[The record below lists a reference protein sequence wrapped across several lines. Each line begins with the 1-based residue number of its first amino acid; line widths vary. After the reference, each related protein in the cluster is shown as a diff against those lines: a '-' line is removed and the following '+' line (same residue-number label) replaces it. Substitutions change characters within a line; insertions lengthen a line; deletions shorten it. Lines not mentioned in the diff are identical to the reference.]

1 MRNNGRNICTEMEDS
16 MKKNRIHKYF
26 AWLLVLTVVFS
37 MGGIG
42 NLTEKHQEIDINLRL
57 MKKLHRL

>member
-1 MRNNGRNICTEMEDS
+1 